1 MKGRYWKGNMLVCI
15 SFISGISYGGRD
27 GTGSRGRSLSFI
39 EEGWLGWFLFGVPM
53 WWFLLLLTGTY

>member
-1 MKGRYWKGNMLVCI
+1 MLVCI